1 MITYRPKSAI
11 RDVGKALGID
21 AKLIDRLAKSLSW
34 WDKQEELQ
42 LCLLYTSD
50 AADE

>member
-1 MITYRPKSAI
+1 MAHLKVPVALWQDTNGNWTACAIDGASVSAI
-11 RDVGKALGID
+11 GSD
-21 AKLIDRLAKSLSW
+21 AKDAK
-34 WDKQEELQ
+34 QQ